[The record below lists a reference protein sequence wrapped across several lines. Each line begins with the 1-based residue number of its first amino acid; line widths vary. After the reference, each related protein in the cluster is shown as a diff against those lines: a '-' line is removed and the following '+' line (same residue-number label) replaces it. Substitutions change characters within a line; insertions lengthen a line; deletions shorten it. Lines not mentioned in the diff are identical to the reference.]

1 MEITKYTMLSD
12 ILFNYPEAIEVF
24 QEVGM
29 HCLGCAMASAE
40 NIEQACRAHGVDPDD
55 FVLGLIE
62 FVETI

>member
-24 QEVGM
+24 QEMGM
-29 HCLGCAMASAE
+29 HCLGCALASAE
-40 NIEQACRAHGVDPDD
+40 NIEQACCAHGIDADD
-55 FVLGLIE
+55 FVLGLRE